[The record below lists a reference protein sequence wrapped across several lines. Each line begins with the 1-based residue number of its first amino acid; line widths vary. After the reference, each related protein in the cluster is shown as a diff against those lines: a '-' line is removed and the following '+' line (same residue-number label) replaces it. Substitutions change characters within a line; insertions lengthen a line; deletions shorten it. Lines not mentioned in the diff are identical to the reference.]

1 MDKEEAVLGLF
12 LDMPTKHWHFEEI
25 LRNASISRPQ
35 AFLWLK
41 KFVKNGLVKHIKP
54 RGRMPYF
61 QADFDSPA
69 YRSRKRIFALE
80 HLQKSGFIDH
90 LLSLPKAKTV
100 IIFGSFVRADWY
112 LESDI
117 DIFIYGSDY
126 GLSVENYRKLLK
138 HDIQIFLA
146 QNTLDLE
153 KFGPGLL
160 RNILEGVVIKGKIDF
175 VEVTPIAAI

>member
-1 MDKEEAVLGLF
+1 MSKEESVLGLF
-12 LDMPTKHWHFEEI
+12 LNMPTKHWHFEEI
-25 LRNASISRPQ
+25 LQKALISRPQ
-35 AFLWLK
+35 ALSWLR
-41 KFVKNGLVKHIKP
+41 KFVNDGLVEHIKP

-80 HLQKSGFIDH
+80 RLQKSGFLDH

-112 LESDI
+112 SESDI

-126 GLSVENYRKLLK
+126 GLSVEGYHKLLK

-146 QNTLDLE
+146 QNVLDLE

-175 VEVTPIAAI
+175 VEVTPIATI